1 MSRQRLNARGWAI
14 RQMRFSVGGSRSAGG
29 RRWNAVPTAAP
40 HGRAA
45 PVGAAFHRRP
55 PPRWRLPIGEGRRPG
70 GVLTGK
76 AAFQAAI
83 A

>member
-29 RRWNAVPTAAP
+29 RRWNAVPTTAS

-45 PVGAAFHRRP
+45 VPSAAVSTRAAKMAAPHM
-55 PPRWRLPIGEGRRPG
+55 ESRRPG